1 MALNWTS
8 LQTAIKAAFDSAAIA
23 GVTVYWGPQPA
34 TVPMPAKPC
43 VMLHLTSTDLAQ
55 GAVSGTMDELRATQ
69 TTVSDNTFLWV
80 HQRRHVLSVNVYSN
94 NTQLADSAF
103 DLLGKLNR
111 HLQKSTTQA
120 ALLAAGLRLWQ
131 TSAVRDL
138 SVMLDTR
145 GEGRAQCDYALAT
158 QDTTADAIGWI
169 ETVDLSDIEV
179 DPP

>member
-8 LQTAIKAAFDSAAIA
+8 IQTAIGAAFDSAGIM
-23 GVTVYWGPQPA
+23 GLNVYWAFNAYPVSLG
-34 TVPMPAKPC
+34 AKPVC
-43 VMLHLTSTDLAQ
+43 LLNLTSTDNYLP
-55 GAVSGTMDELRATQ
+55 GVSGTMDELRATP
-69 TTVSDNTFLWV
+69 TTASDDTFLWV

-103 DLLGKLNR
+103 DLLGRLNR